1 MRPLY
6 GSLAVQ
12 EQDGA
17 LAPSP
22 PGRRRVVLATDIA
35 ESSLTVDGV
44 RVVVD
49 SGLARAPRFDARTG
63 MTRLQTISISRASA
77 EQRAGR
83 AGRLG
88 PGVAYRLWSPLE
100 QAARRAQIDPEISQV
115 DLAGLAL
122 ELAAWGTP
130 DPSRPQL
137 ARPSATPH
145 VRRGAPA
152 VWCSSV
158 RSTRPE
164 RSPPTAGP

>member
-1 MRPLY
+1 M
-6 GSLAVQ
+6 
-12 EQDGA
+12 
-17 LAPSP
+17 
-22 PGRRRVVLATDIA
+22 LATDIA

-44 RVVVD
+44 RIVVD

-63 MTRLQTISISRASA
+63 MTRLQTVPASRASA

-100 QAARRAQIDPEISQV
+100 QAARRAQIDPEITQV

-130 DPSRPQL
+130 DPSGLGWLDPPPVRSL
-137 ARPSATPH
+137 
-145 VRRGAPA
+145 RRGAGA
-152 VWCSSV
+152 CCSSSGRWTPTA
-158 RSTRPE
+158 RSR
-164 RSPPTAGP
+164 RTAGP